1 MAVSNIYHGD
11 QHYKIISSMSRTKAF
26 DDFPVVPQFILNNEA
41 HPYIM
46 SSGDIIVSY
55 DSFFKDLME
64 KFPSSKILFTKQILQ
79 KDGKIE
85 PIKTILEIKYNLYID
100 IILDREDCRFY
111 DSTSIDM
118 LLNQLENF
126 KKSDDVRIGYFNIL
140 YGESTDKKLI
150 IELVDLAK
158 KNRVVKD
165 ESVNKIGMLCSE
177 SGDFYMKDFIL
188 EKNYDLIEP
197 DLHYGEGFLDFHN
210 QLIYRFEA
218 NKKGLVLFHGEP
230 GTGKTYYIRHLM
242 KELSKRNKYL
252 IYVPSSLIESM
263 FDSSIINFISTF
275 VMEKQKEGINCVLLL
290 EDAEQLLVSRKGDE
304 RTLGISNLLNI
315 TDGILNDLLHIQ
327 VIATFNTNI
336 SNIDEALT
344 RPERLIARKNFKK
357 LSKEKTKEL
366 VDFLKIDISVNS
378 GMTLA
383 EIYSRLSLN
392 QPLLHDQDSTRDSIG
407 FKRGY

>member
-1 MAVSNIYHGD
+1 
-11 QHYKIISSMSRTKAF
+11 
-26 DDFPVVPQFILNNEA
+26 
-41 HPYIM
+41 
-46 SSGDIIVSY
+46 
-55 DSFFKDLME
+55 
-64 KFPSSKILFTKQILQ
+64 
-79 KDGKIE
+79 
-85 PIKTILEIKYNLYID
+85 
-100 IILDREDCRFY
+100 
-111 DSTSIDM
+111 
-118 LLNQLENF
+118 
-126 KKSDDVRIGYFNIL
+126 
-140 YGESTDKKLI
+140 
-150 IELVDLAK
+150 
-158 KNRVVKD
+158 
-165 ESVNKIGMLCSE
+165 
-177 SGDFYMKDFIL
+177 
-188 EKNYDLIEP
+188 
-197 DLHYGEGFLDFHN
+197 
-210 QLIYRFEA
+210 
-218 NKKGLVLFHGEP
+218 
-230 GTGKTYYIRHLM
+230 
-242 KELSKRNKYL
+242 
-252 IYVPSSLIESM
+252 
-263 FDSSIINFISTF
+263 
-275 VMEKQKEGINCVLLL
+275 MEKQKEGINCVLLL